1 MDKQTE
7 KVVGA
12 IPLAKV
18 FRLIGHLIQFAK
30 GGISKEEGAVLLE
43 DLAGIAADIAGKLA
57 K

>member
-7 KVVGA
+7 KVVGS

-18 FRLIGHLIQFAK
+18 FRLIGHLIAFAK

-43 DLAGIAADIAGKLA
+43 DLAEIAAEIATKLS